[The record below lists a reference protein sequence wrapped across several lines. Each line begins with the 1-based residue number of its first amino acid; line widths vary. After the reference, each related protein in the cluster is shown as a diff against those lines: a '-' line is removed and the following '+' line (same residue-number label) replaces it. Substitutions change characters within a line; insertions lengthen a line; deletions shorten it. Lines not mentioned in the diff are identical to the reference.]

1 MSMQHGGLRTHGAS
15 VYIPTLL
22 FGVGQGA
29 IAPIIPLTAR
39 ELGASLGMASAVV
52 AALGVG
58 RVVGD
63 LPAGALVVRIGER
76 RAMIL
81 SAAVTMLALVVC
93 LLAPS
98 VWVLALGVGIIG
110 MNTAVFGLARHAYLS
125 EVVPYGMR
133 ARAMSTLG
141 GMHRIGVFAG
151 PFLGALAIKLA
162 GTDGA
167 YWVHLVVALAMIGLL
182 AILPDVQVGLRGA
195 GRASD
200 GLVRVVRRH
209 LPILR
214 TLGAGV
220 LIMGAVRASRQVV
233 IPLWGDHL
241 GLDPAVT
248 SVIFGLSGAVDML
261 LFYPAGWAMDRFGR
275 NWVVVPSMLV
285 LGLSHVLLPLA
296 GTATGLTAVA
306 MLMGFGN
313 GIGSGIIMTIGADV
327 SPAASRAVFLGA
339 WRLCGDVGNGV
350 GPLLLSAV
358 TALASLAAAAV
369 VMGAFA
375 GMGAAVMARWIPRL
389 RRAG

>member
-1 MSMQHGGLRTHGAS
+1 MQHGGLRTHGAS

-22 FGVGQGA
+22 FGIGQGA
-29 IAPIIPLTAR
+29 IAPIVPLTAR

-52 AALGVG
+52 AALGAG
-58 RVVGD
+58 RVIGD

-182 AILPDVQVGLRGA
+182 AILPDVPGGLRGA
-195 GRASD
+195 GRAPD

-209 LPILR
+209 LPVLR

-241 GLDPAVT
+241 GLDPALT

-296 GTATGLTAVA
+296 ETATGLTAVA

-358 TALASLAAAAV
+358 TVLASLAAAAV

-375 GMGAAVMARWIPRL
+375 GVGAAVMARWIPRFS
-389 RRAG
+389 RAE

>member
-1 MSMQHGGLRTHGAS
+1 
-15 VYIPTLL
+15 
-22 FGVGQGA
+22 
-29 IAPIIPLTAR
+29 
-39 ELGASLGMASAVV
+39 VV
-52 AALGVG
+52 AVLGVG

-63 LPAGALVVRIGER
+63 LPAAALVVRIGEQ

-81 SAAVTMLALVVC
+81 AAAVTMVALVVC
-93 LLAPS
+93 LVAPAVWLLA
-98 VWVLALGVGIIG
+98 VGVGIIG
-110 MNTAVFGLARHAYLS
+110 INTAVFGLARHAYLT

-141 GMHRIGVFAG
+141 GVHRIGVFAG
-151 PFLGALAIKLA
+151 PFLGALAIKFA
-162 GTDGA
+162 GTAGA
-167 YWVHLVVALAMIGLL
+167 YWVHLLAASVMIGLL
-182 AILPDVQVGLRGA
+182 LILPDVTRGIRGA
-195 GRASD
+195 GQAPDR
-200 GLVRVVRRH
+200 LVRVVRRH
-209 LPILR
+209 LPVLR
-214 TLGAGV
+214 TLGTGV

-233 IPLWGDHL
+233 IPLWGDYL

-275 NWVVVPSMLV
+275 NWVVVSSMLV

-296 GTATGLTAVA
+296 ASAAGLVAVA

-339 WRLCGDVGNGV
+339 WRLCGDAGNGV

-358 TALASLAAAAV
+358 TVLASLGAAAV
-369 VMGAFA
+369 VMGVFA
-375 GMGAAVMARWIPRL
+375 GIGAAVMARWIPRYS
-389 RRAG
+389 RQQ

>member
-1 MSMQHGGLRTHGAS
+1 MSMQGGLRPYGAP
-15 VYIPTLL
+15 VYVPTLL
-22 FGVGQGA
+22 FGIGQGA

-39 ELGASLGMASAVV
+39 ELGASLAVAGVVV
-52 AALGVG
+52 AAFGVG
-58 RVVGD
+58 RVIGD
-63 LPAGALVVRIGER
+63 LPAGALVVRIGEQ

-81 SAAVTMLALVVC
+81 AAAVTMGALVVC
-93 LLAPS
+93 LVAPA
-98 VWVLALGVGIIG
+98 VWLLALGVGIIG
-110 MNTAVFGLARHAYLS
+110 INTAVFGLARHAYLT
-125 EVVPYGMR
+125 EVVPYDLR

-151 PFLGALAIKLA
+151 PFLGALAINFA
-162 GTDGA
+162 GTPGA
-167 YWVHLVVALAMIGLL
+167 YWVHLVAAGVMIGLL
-182 AILPDVQVGLRGA
+182 LILPDVTPGIRGA
-195 GRASD
+195 GPAPDR
-200 GLVRVVRRH
+200 LVRVVRRH
-209 LPILR
+209 LPVLR
-214 TLGAGV
+214 TLGTGV

-241 GLDPAVT
+241 GLDPAAT

-296 GTATGLTAVA
+296 ASAAGLAAVA

-327 SPAASRAVFLGA
+327 SPAAGRAVFLGA
-339 WRLCGDVGNGV
+339 WRLCGDAGNGV

-358 TALASLAAAAV
+358 TVLASLGAAAV

-375 GMGAAVMARWIPRL
+375 GAGAAVMARWIPRYS
-389 RRAG
+389 RSP